1 MAPKMLS
8 VAKWKINLFQD
19 GADLSAMLSA
29 RSKGIVSGFTT
40 TTSDFTNM
48 AREAREIASWGS
60 DTYVKIPNTNTK
72 DKSFALLI
80 NKLLMEGFLLN
91 VTAIYGFKLLD
102 HHGLC

>member
-1 MAPKMLS
+1 MVDRPLRRQIHLNRLS
-8 VAKWKINLFQD
+8 QEVGPPL
-19 GADLSAMLSA
+19 
-29 RSKGIVSGFTT
+29 